1 MSEQAAAAPEPLCAI
16 CQSSFDVSEE
26 VARCPSCA
34 APYHSDCWDA
44 NGGCALY
51 GCPMVPKTEGL
62 KPLEI
67 QPAFWGR
74 EDKDCPKCGNKILA
88 MAVRCRHCGTQLEA
102 TPIDQSAYAR
112 KQAQK
117 ERAPF
122 LRRMSIIFM
131 ILAIIPGGALLTL
144 TLGWWFYARNRTAIR
159 KLPGGA
165 DGLYRIAIIVSA
177 VEIVVS
183 LIGVTT
189 FSIIDRLVR

>member
-1 MSEQAAAAPEPLCAI
+1 MATVSPLNPPNRTLLGPGPSPVNPRVLQALSLPVIGHL
-16 CQSSFDVSEE
+16 D
-26 VARCPSCA
+26 
-34 APYHSDCWDA
+34 
-44 NGGCALY
+44 
-51 GCPMVPKTEGL
+51 
-62 KPLEI
+62 
-67 QPAFWGR
+67 PAFWGR

-88 MAVRCRHCGTQLEA
+88 MAVRCRHCGVQLEA

-131 ILAIIPGGALLTL
+131 ILAIIPGCALLTL